1 MTIVRF
7 AVSSFLLLLPGLAM
21 RADDPAKPTGVIVCN
36 LGVLAPSGKVLFLPA
51 TSGVEAIA
59 VFNGK
64 PLWEAKD
71 TGVPLLAT
79 ADYVVSQIQVK
90 GKKNQV
96 KLVVLD
102 ATTGERLRISDA
114 IEFPDWVSVPLDFGH
129 RFRSAARLDKNKVLF
144 VWEAYTFSDGGGP
157 PPDPDPNAKRA
168 AGAFRLDVK
177 SGRVSAV
184 KKLQPKEGELPDWTP
199 GQTKH
204 DGWVFR
210 VEENSPEPGFPHV
223 LTTRTLIAERMDTKG
238 SWKRPLV
245 GQPHLPLRP

>member
-1 MTIVRF
+1 MKHLSVFLTLVCSLLF
-7 AVSSFLLLLPGLAM
+7 AGQAG
-21 RADDPAKPTGVIVCN
+21 ADSPKATGVTVCN
-36 LGVLAPSGKVLFLPA
+36 LGVLAPSGKVLFLPG

-64 PLWEAKD
+64 PLWKAKD

-102 ATTGERLRISDA
+102 ATTGEQLRVSDT
-114 IEFPDWVSVPLDFGH
+114 IEFPEWVSVPLDFGH
-129 RFRSAARLDKNKVLF
+129 RFRSAARLEKNQVLF
-144 VWEAYTFSDGGGP
+144 VWEAYTFSDGGPP
-157 PPDPDPNAKRA
+157 PPDPDPNARQA

-177 SGRVSAV
+177 SGRVVAV
-184 KKLQPKEGELPDWTP
+184 KGVRPKQGELPDWTP

-210 VEENSPEPGFPHV
+210 VEEKSPEPGFPHV
-223 LTTRTLIAERMDTKG
+223 LTTRTLIAEREEAKG
-238 SWKRPLV
+238 SWQRPLV
-245 GQPHLPLRP
+245 DQPYLPPRP

>member
-1 MTIVRF
+1 MKRLSV
-7 AVSSFLLLLPGLAM
+7 FLALVCSLLVAGQVA
-21 RADDPAKPTGVIVCN
+21 ADPPEATGVTVCN
-36 LGVLAPSGKVLFLPA
+36 LGVLAPSGKVLFLPGI
-51 TSGVEAIA
+51 SGVEAIA

-64 PLWEAKD
+64 PLWEAKG
-71 TGVPLLAT
+71 TGAPLLAT
-79 ADYVVSQIQVK
+79 ADYVVSQNQVK

-102 ATTGERLRISDA
+102 ATTGERLRVSDA
-114 IEFPDWVSVPLDFGH
+114 IEFPEWVSVPLDYGH
-129 RFRSAARLDKNKVLF
+129 RFRSAARLDKNHVLF
-144 VWEAYTFSDGGGP
+144 VWEAYTFSDGGEP

-204 DGWVFR
+204 DGWVSR
-210 VEENSPEPGFPHV
+210 VEEKSPESGFPHV
-223 LTTRTLIAERMDTKG
+223 LTTRTLIAEREDAKG
-238 SWKRPLV
+238 AWRRPLV
-245 GQPHLPLRP
+245 GQPYLPPRP

>member
-7 AVSSFLLLLPGLAM
+7 AVSSFLLLLPGLAL
-21 RADDPAKPTGVIVCN
+21 RADDPAKATGVTVCN
-36 LGVLAPSGKVLFLPA
+36 LGVLAPSGKVLFLPG

-71 TGVPLLAT
+71 TGLPLLAT

-96 KLVVLD
+96 KLEVLD
-102 ATTGERLRISDA
+102 ATTGERLRSSDV
-114 IEFPDWVSVPLDFGH
+114 IEFPDWVSVTLDYGH
-129 RFRSAARLDKNKVLF
+129 RFRSAARLGKNKVLF
-144 VWEAYTFSDGGGP
+144 VWEAYTFSDGGRP

-177 SGRVSAV
+177 SGLVSPV

-204 DGWVFR
+204 GGWVFR
-210 VEENSPEPGFPHV
+210 VEEKSPQPGFPHV
-223 LTTRTLIAERMDTKG
+223 LTPRTLIAEREDGKG

-245 GQPHLPLRP
+245 GQPYLPPRP

>member
-1 MTIVRF
+1 VTTIRF

-102 ATTGERLRISDA
+102 ETTGERLRISDA
-114 IEFPDWVSVPLDFGH
+114 IELPEWVSVPLDFGH
-129 RFRSAARLDKNKVLF
+129 RFRSAARLEGNNVLL
-144 VWEAYTFSDGGGP
+144 VWGAYTFSDGGEP

-168 AGAFRLDVK
+168 AGAFRLDMK
-177 SGRVSAV
+177 SGGVSAV
-184 KKLQPKEGELPDWTP
+184 KKLQPREGDLPDWTP
-199 GQTKH
+199 GQTKY

-210 VEENSPEPGFPHV
+210 VEEKSPEPGFPHV
-223 LTTRTLIAERMDTKG
+223 PTTRTLIAEREDGKG
-238 SWKRPLV
+238 MWKRPLV
-245 GQPHLPLRP
+245 GQPHLPPRP

>member
-1 MTIVRF
+1 VTTIRF
-7 AVSSFLLLLPGLAM
+7 AVSSFLLLLSGLAM

-36 LGVLAPSGKVLFLPA
+36 LGVLAPSGKVLFLPG

-79 ADYVVSQIQVK
+79 ADYVVSRVQVK

-102 ATTGERLRISDA
+102 ATTGKRLRISNA
-114 IEFPDWVSVPLDFGH
+114 LELPEWVSVPLDFGH
-129 RFRSAARLDKNKVLF
+129 RFRSAARLDGKNVLL
-144 VWEAYTFSDGGGP
+144 VWEAYTFSDGGEP

-177 SGRVSAV
+177 SGGVSAV
-184 KKLQPKEGELPDWTP
+184 KKLQPRKGDLPDWTP
-199 GQTKH
+199 GQTKY

-210 VEENSPEPGFPHV
+210 LEEKSPESGFPHV
-223 LTTRTLIAERMDTKG
+223 LTTRTLIAEREDGKG

-245 GQPHLPLRP
+245 GQPHLPPRP

>member
-1 MTIVRF
+1 MTTFRF
-7 AVSSFLLLLPGLAM
+7 LVTSFLLLIPGLAV
-21 RADDPAKPTGVIVCN
+21 RADDTPKATGVAVCD
-36 LGVLAPSGKVLFLPA
+36 LGVLAPSGKVLFLPGP
-51 TSGVEAIA
+51 SGVEAIA

-102 ATTGERLRISDA
+102 ATTGERLRVSDA
-114 IEFPDWVSVPLDFGH
+114 IEFPEWVSVPLDFGH
-129 RFRSAARLDKNKVLF
+129 RFRSAARLDKDNVLF
-144 VWEAYTFSDGGGP
+144 VWEAHTFSDGGRP
-157 PPDPDPNAKRA
+157 PPDPDPNAKEA
-168 AGAFRLDVK
+168 SGAFRLDVQ

-184 KKLQPKEGELPDWTP
+184 KEVRPKEGELPDWTP
-199 GQTKH
+199 GRTKRH
-204 DGWVFR
+204 GWVFR
-210 VEENSPEPGFPHV
+210 VEEKSPESGFPHV
-223 LTTRTLIAERMDTKG
+223 LTTRTLIAEREDGKV

-245 GQPHLPLRP
+245 GQPNLPPRP

>member
-1 MTIVRF
+1 MTTVRF
-7 AVSSFLLLLPGLAM
+7 AVSSFLLLLSGLAV
-21 RADDPAKPTGVIVCN
+21 RADDPPKATRVTVCN
-36 LGVLAPSGKVLFLPA
+36 LGVLSPSGKVLFLPG

-64 PLWEAKD
+64 PLWEARD

-79 ADYVVSQIQVK
+79 ADYVVSQTQVK

-129 RFRSAARLDKNKVLF
+129 RFRSAARLDKNNVLF
-144 VWEAYTFSDGGGP
+144 VWEAYTFSDGGPP

-168 AGAFRLDVK
+168 VGAFRLDVK

-184 KKLQPKEGELPDWTP
+184 KELQPKEGELPDWTP

-204 DGWVFR
+204 GYWVFR
-210 VEENSPEPGFPHV
+210 VKERSPEPGFPHV
-223 LTTRTLIAERMDTKG
+223 LTTRTLIAERED
-238 SWKRPLV
+238 
-245 GQPHLPLRP
+245 

>member
-1 MTIVRF
+1 MTTVRF
-7 AVSSFLLLLPGLAM
+7 AVSSFLLLLSGLAM
-21 RADDPAKPTGVIVCN
+21 RADDAPKATGVAVCN
-36 LGVLAPSGKVLFLPA
+36 LGVLAPSRKVLFLPG

-79 ADYVVSQIQVK
+79 ADCVVSQIQVK

-102 ATTGERLRISDA
+102 ATTGERLRVSDA
-114 IEFPDWVSVPLDFGH
+114 IEFPEWVSVPLDFGH
-129 RFRSAARLDKNKVLF
+129 RFRSAARLDKDNVLF
-144 VWEAYTFSDGGGP
+144 VWKAHTFSDGGRP
-157 PPDPDPNAKRA
+157 PPDPDPNAKQA
-168 AGAFRLDVK
+168 AGAFRLGVK
-177 SGRVSAV
+177 SGRVAAV
-184 KKLQPKEGELPDWTP
+184 KGVQPKEGELPDWTP

-210 VEENSPEPGFPHV
+210 VEEKSPEPGFPHV
-223 LTTRTLIAERMDTKG
+223 LTTRTLIAEREDGKG

-245 GQPHLPLRP
+245 GQPHLPPRP

>member
-1 MTIVRF
+1 MTTVRF
-7 AVSSFLLLLPGLAM
+7 AVASFLLLLSGLAM
-21 RADDPAKPTGVIVCN
+21 RADDPAKPTGVIVCD
-36 LGVLAPSGKVLFLPA
+36 LGVLAPSGKVLFLPG

-102 ATTGERLRISDA
+102 ATTGEQLRISDA
-114 IEFPDWVSVPLDFGH
+114 IEFPEWVSVPLDFGH
-129 RFRSAARLDKNKVLF
+129 RFRSAARLDENYVLF
-144 VWEAYTFSDGGGP
+144 VWEAYTFSDGGRP
-157 PPDPDPNAKRA
+157 PPDPDPNAKQA
-168 AGAFRLDVK
+168 AGAFQLDVK

-184 KKLQPKEGELPDWTP
+184 KKLQPEKGELPDWTP

-204 DGWVFR
+204 GDWVFR
-210 VEENSPEPGFPHV
+210 VEEKSPEPGFPHV
-223 LTTRTLIAERMDTKG
+223 LTTRTLIAEREDGKG

-245 GQPHLPLRP
+245 GQPHLPPRP

>member
-1 MTIVRF
+1 MTTIRF
-7 AVSSFLLLLPGLAM
+7 TVSSFLLLLSGLAM
-21 RADDPAKPTGVIVCN
+21 RSDDPPKATGVTVCN
-36 LGVLAPSGKVLFLPA
+36 LGVLAPSGKVLFLPG

-64 PLWEAKD
+64 QLWEAKD

-79 ADYVVSQIQVK
+79 VDYVVSQIQVK

-102 ATTGERLRISDA
+102 PTTGERLRVSDA
-114 IEFPDWVSVPLDFGH
+114 LKFPEWVSVQLDFGH
-129 RFRSAARLDKNKVLF
+129 RFRSAARLDKNNVLF
-144 VWEAYTFSDGGGP
+144 VWEAYTFSDGGEP
-157 PPDPDPNAKRA
+157 PPDPDPNAKQA
-168 AGAFRLDVK
+168 AGGFRLDVK

-184 KKLQPKEGELPDWTP
+184 KEVHPKEGELPDWTP
-199 GQTKH
+199 GQTKR

-210 VEENSPEPGFPHV
+210 VEEKSPEPGYPHV
-223 LTTRTLIAERMDTKG
+223 LTTRMLIGKRQDTKR

-245 GQPHLPLRP
+245 GQPHLPPRP